1 MHFRLFLRDGTHGV
15 KGVDLGSLLGARGRC
30 KPPRKPSMFKKK
42 NGNQRG
48 KRYTIADIEGFHTR
62 QKSGGTFPGGGGP
75 IPTD

>member
-1 MHFRLFLRDGTHGV
+1 MGLRA
-15 KGVDLGSLLGARGRC
+15 SIWGRC
-30 KPPRKPSMFKKK
+30 WGPGGVASPPGSQACLKKK